1 MFGKAENEQVIGL
14 AELAGMIEEA
24 ISGSFRRG
32 FWVKAEMARLNL
44 YPESGH
50 CYPDLVEREGKTV
63 KAQMR
68 GTIWA
73 GTYQRIARQFLE
85 VAREPLHDGLQI
97 LFFASVRFHP
107 QYGLSLQINDI
118 DPSYTLGQMAREK
131 METLLKL
138 KEDGVYD
145 DNRKLPFPML
155 PKSLAVISV
164 TTSKGFSDFMQI
176 VESRSD
182 QFHIHVTLFPAL
194 LQGEKAVASI
204 QGQLKAIRKRAIA
217 FDAVAII
224 RGGGGDVG
232 LSCYDDYRLAKE
244 VATFPLPVIT
254 GIGHSTNET
263 VVEMVA
269 ARNKITPT
277 DVAYSI
283 VEQFENFSGKLEDIS
298 EFISSYARE
307 LLADS
312 KELITRLAGALQ
324 KETLYRMEEQR
335 RMVSDLVGD
344 TLQQTR
350 LRLQLEKEK
359 LNAAKTV
366 LHKGPKRILYQE
378 SEMLSGKSRWF
389 FAGVWRLTSAES
401 SKIKLLENQL
411 RLLNPVNTLKR
422 GYSITYHEGKPV
434 RKASALK
441 EGDTLDTH
449 LYQGKI
455 ISIVKS
461 KEDE

>member
-1 MFGKAENEQVIGL
+1 VIGL
-14 AELAGMIEEA
+14 AELAGMIEEV
-24 ISGSFRRG
+24 IGGSFRRG
-32 FWVKAEMARLNL
+32 FWVRAEMARLNL

-50 CYPDLVEREGKTV
+50 CYPDLVEKEGKTV
-63 KAQMR
+63 RAQMR

-131 METLLKL
+131 METLRKL
-138 KEDGVYD
+138 KEEGVYD
-145 DNRKLPFPML
+145 DNRKLLFPMI

-164 TTSKGFSDFMQI
+164 STSKGYSDFMQI

-182 QFHIHVTLFPAL
+182 QVHIRVTLYPAL

-204 QGQLKAIRKRAIA
+204 LGQLKAIRKRAMA

-283 VEQFENFSGKLEDIS
+283 VEQFENFSERVEEIS
-298 EFISSYARE
+298 EFISLYARE
-307 LLADS
+307 LLAVN
-312 KELITRLAGALQ
+312 KELITRLAGSLQ

-350 LRLQLEKEK
+350 LRLQLEKEN
-359 LNAAKTV
+359 LNVAKTV
-366 LHKGPKRILYQE
+366 LRKGPKRVLYLE

-389 FAGVWRLTSAES
+389 FAGVSKLTYAES

-411 RLLNPVNTLKR
+411 RLLDPVNTLKR
-422 GYSITYHEGKPV
+422 GYSITYHKGKPV
-434 RKASALK
+434 RKSSALK
-441 EGDTLDTH
+441 EGDILDTL

-461 KEDE
+461 KEEE